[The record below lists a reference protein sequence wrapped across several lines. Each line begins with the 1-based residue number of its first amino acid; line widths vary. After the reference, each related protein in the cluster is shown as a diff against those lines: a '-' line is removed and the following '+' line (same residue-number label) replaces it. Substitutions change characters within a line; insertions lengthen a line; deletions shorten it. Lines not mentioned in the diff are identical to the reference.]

1 MVHDPRVTQ
10 QLSRLGGLYRDPSRV
25 DRDAS
30 SLCKSSVGS
39 HLQPIASEMVEN
51 NGNVAIALVLQ
62 GTFQIHFR
70 GNEYQLLTDI
80 YLPAGYPVRPP
91 VAFIRLAEHM
101 YLKENHRHVGADGK
115 VYLPYLHE
123 WNQSSHNLVEL
134 VVAMASVF
142 SDDPPVFTKAPTAAE
157 TAAAASSS
165 ASASAS
171 PSARPVSQPPPPSF
185 SQSLDHDIPPP
196 SWESTTR
203 TTATRSRTR
212 SPEPSFSRSGSGVPS
227 WQRDAE
233 AILAAEAAEAN
244 AAADAARQ
252 AERERLSA
260 EREQAAAM
268 QAVKD
273 QEAYERA
280 KRTSV
285 RDQVN
290 RKIHQTVTDKTVE
303 TQQIVQQDWRDQQ
316 RLTLAET
323 DKVLV
328 QLAFLKKHQAKLLA
342 LNETVDQKQEALQ
355 EWLEEAAVQKTNEDE
370 NGSNGTASTV
380 TSVDDTV
387 QPQNALHGQMLD
399 LAAENAAISDTL
411 YFLDRGLYKGHV
423 NCEVHLKQVR
433 RLAKRQFLVRAH
445 LIKIHQ
451 AIMVS

>member
-10 QLSRLGGLYRDPSRV
+10 QLSRLGGLYRDPARV

-134 VVAMASVF
+134 VVAMSSVF
-142 SDDPPVFTKAPTAAE
+142 SDDPPVFTKAPEASG
-157 TAAAASSS
+157 SSS
-165 ASASAS
+165 SGTNASA
-171 PSARPVSQPPPPSF
+171 SARPVSQPPPPSF
-185 SQSLDHDIPPP
+185 SQALDDAPPP

-203 TTATRSRTR
+203 TQSRDR

-252 AERERLSA
+252 AERERQA
-260 EREQAAAM
+260 VERERQAAI
-268 QAVKD
+268 QAVTEQK
-273 QEAYERA
+273 AYEQARQ
-280 KRTSV
+280 TSM

-290 RKIHQTVTDKTVE
+290 RKIHKAMTDRAVE

-316 RLTLAET
+316 RLTLALE

-328 QLAFLKKHQAKLLA
+328 QLDFLKKHEAKLLA
-342 LNETVDQKQEALQ
+342 MSDTVDQKQEALQ
-355 EWLEEAAVQKTNEDE
+355 AWLEEATVQKTSEDE
-370 NGSNGTASTV
+370 NGGDTAS
-380 TSVDDTV
+380 TSVDDMV

-451 AIMVS
+451 AMVS